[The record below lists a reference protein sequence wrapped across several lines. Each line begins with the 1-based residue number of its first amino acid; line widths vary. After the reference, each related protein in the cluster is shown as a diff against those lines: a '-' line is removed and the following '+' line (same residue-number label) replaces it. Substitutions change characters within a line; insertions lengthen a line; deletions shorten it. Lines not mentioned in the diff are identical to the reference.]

1 MDILIVIILLFIAY
15 QLHNLDKTLS
25 STMVEHKQTGRS
37 FVRVQ
42 ETNVEEMANTLWEYR
57 QTKTPSSIKGWELL
71 GVKGIM
77 KLRW

>member
-1 MDILIVIILLFIAY
+1 MDILIAIILLFIVY

-42 ETNVEEMANTLWEYR
+42 ETNVEEMANT
-57 QTKTPSSIKGWELL
+57 P
-71 GVKGIM
+71 
-77 KLRW
+77 

>member
-1 MDILIVIILLFIAY
+1 MDILIVLVVIILLIIVF

-42 ETNVEEMANTLWEYR
+42 ETNVEEMANT
-57 QTKTPSSIKGWELL
+57 P
-71 GVKGIM
+71 
-77 KLRW
+77 